1 MLSNANRNTIANRVL
16 RQAND
21 LPVLGSGGSGTVYRL
36 DDMVVKQMDVST
48 QELPD
53 FKNEVA
59 AWADFASNPHVAPYI
74 PRYLGHVIKKTD
86 KLPMPSYN
94 TYAADP
100 EKFRRNERAYMNA
113 PYMPDYYCF
122 IIQAFEPVMDLADYL
137 ESNPSITYDYGYQL
151 FNNLIAGFEHIH
163 EAGYIHRDI
172 KTKNILIRT
181 EGPNTTMPIIID
193 FGLACKLP
201 CAQDALC
208 RSNNM
213 GPMGTNY
220 YIAQNMLPVANRSE
234 FHERA
239 FPVARRPN
247 SMLQKVKMTLGCA
260 RRRPNKTVKVR
271 TGTNKLPGIYSIA
284 TDNYALAL
292 VLADLYDSI
301 NWTENKA
308 EKMVAKTHID
318 RLRSQIIPYLA
329 ATKAARR
336 E

>member
-1 MLSNANRNTIANRVL
+1 MLSNSNRNTLANRVL

-21 LPVLGSGGSGTVYRL
+21 LPLLGSGGSGEVYRV
-36 DDMVVKQMDVST
+36 DDMVVKKMDVST
-48 QELPD
+48 DELAD
-53 FKNEVA
+53 FKKEVA
-59 AWADFASNPHVAPYI
+59 AWAEFSSNPHIAPYI

-86 KLPMPSYN
+86 RPPMPSYN
-94 TYAADP
+94 SYAADP
-100 EKFRRNERAYMNA
+100 EKFRRNERAWFNSEE
-113 PYMPDYYCF
+113 PDYYCF
-122 IIQAFEPVMDLADYL
+122 IIQAFEPVVDLAEYL
-137 ESNPSITYDYGYQL
+137 ETNPRITYDFGYPL
-151 FNNLIAGFEHIH
+151 FNNLIAGFQHIH

-181 EGPNTTMPIIID
+181 TGAHTTMPIIID
-193 FGLACKLP
+193 FGLACKIP

-213 GPMGTNY
+213 GPMGSNF
-220 YIAQNMLPVANRSE
+220 YIAQNMLPLADRSE

-271 TGTNKLPGIYSIA
+271 TSTNKLPGVYTIA

-292 VLADLYDSI
+292 VLADVYDSI
-301 NWTENKA
+301 DWSAHKP
-308 EKMVAKTHID
+308 EKMEAKAQID

-336 E
+336 